1 MSRAAYLQLLTQILR
16 LNVREGLLL
25 DVGTV
30 FDLAAL
36 EVRRRNPKKEV

>member
-1 MSRAAYLQLLTQILR
+1 MSRAASLPRLR
-16 LNVREGLLL
+16 LNVREGMLL